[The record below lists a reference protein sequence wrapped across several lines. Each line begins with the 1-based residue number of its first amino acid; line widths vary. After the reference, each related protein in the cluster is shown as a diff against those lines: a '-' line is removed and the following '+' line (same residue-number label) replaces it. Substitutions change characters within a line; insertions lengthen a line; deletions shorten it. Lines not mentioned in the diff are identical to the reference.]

1 MNEFEEKLN
10 NFKIILRNACYCKSN
25 GGILDFHRKAAI
37 IKIESIKIGVDSM
50 RLLLIEDE
58 EGFAEALCASLKME
72 HYIADWAKD
81 GEEGLTMG
89 LSDVYDEI
97 ILDIMLPKM
106 NGLQV
111 LQKLREQGVH
121 TPVLLLTAK
130 SELSDKITGLDSGA
144 DDYLTKPFHRE
155 ELYARL
161 RALTRR
167 QTDTAPQELAYG
179 DIYMLQGSNELYC
192 KTSGNSLPLNGK
204 EYQLMEYLLRNAGQI
219 ISREQIIEKIWGYD
233 TDTEYN
239 NVEVY
244 ISFLRKKLTFLK
256 AKTVIQTV
264 RKLGYKL
271 LC

>member
-1 MNEFEEKLN
+1 MGTD
-10 NFKIILRNACYCKSN
+10 A
-25 GGILDFHRKAAI
+25 
-37 IKIESIKIGVDSM
+37 M
-50 RLLLIEDE
+50 RLLLVEDE
-58 EGFAEALCASLKME
+58 EGFAEALCTSLKME

-81 GEEGLTMG
+81 GEEGLAWG
-89 LSDVYDEI
+89 LSGVYDAI

-106 NGLQV
+106 NGIAV
-111 LQKLREQGVH
+111 LQQLRKQGIH
-121 TPVLLLTAK
+121 TPILLLTAK
-130 SELSDKITGLDSGA
+130 SELDDKINGLDSGA

-167 QTDTAPQELAYG
+167 QSVNTAPQELACG
-179 DIYMLQGSNELYC
+179 DIYMLQGSNELFC

-244 ISFLRKKLTFLK
+244 ISFLRKN
-256 AKTVIQTV
+256 
-264 RKLGYKL
+264 
-271 LC
+271 

>member
-1 MNEFEEKLN
+1 
-10 NFKIILRNACYCKSN
+10 
-25 GGILDFHRKAAI
+25 
-37 IKIESIKIGVDSM
+37 M
-50 RLLLIEDE
+50 RLLLVEDE
-58 EGFAEALCASLKME
+58 EGFAEALCTSLKME
-72 HYIADWAKD
+72 HYITDWAKD
-81 GEEGLTMG
+81 GEEGLTFG
-89 LSDVYDEI
+89 LSDVYDAI

-106 NGLQV
+106 NGLDV
-111 LQKLREQGVH
+111 LRKLREQNIQ

-130 SELSDKITGLDSGA
+130 SELNDKITGLDSGA

-167 QTDTAPQELAYG
+167 QTDTATPQQLSYS

-192 KTSGNSLPLNGK
+192 KTSGNSMPLNGK

-233 TDTEYN
+233 TDAEYN

-256 AKTVIQTV
+256 TTVSIQTI

-271 LC
+271 TE

>member
-1 MNEFEEKLN
+1 
-10 NFKIILRNACYCKSN
+10 
-25 GGILDFHRKAAI
+25 
-37 IKIESIKIGVDSM
+37 M

-58 EGFAEALCASLKME
+58 EGFAEALCTSLKME
-72 HYIADWAKD
+72 HYITDWAQD
-81 GEEGLTMG
+81 GEEGLEYG
-89 LSDVYDEI
+89 LSGVYDAI

-106 NGLQV
+106 DGLTV
-111 LQKLREQGVH
+111 LRKLREREIQ

-130 SELSDKITGLDSGA
+130 SEISDKITGLDSGA

-167 QTDTAPQELAYG
+167 QTGATVRQELAYG
-179 DIYMLQGSNELYC
+179 DIYMLQGSNELHC
-192 KTSGNSLPLNGK
+192 RTSGNSMPLNGK
-204 EYQLMEYLLRNAGQI
+204 EYQLMEYLLRNGGQI

-233 TDTEYN
+233 TEAEYN

-244 ISFLRKKLTFLK
+244 ISFLRKKLAFLK
-256 AKTVIQTV
+256 ARTAIQTV

-271 LC
+271 IEEVHK

>member
-1 MNEFEEKLN
+1 
-10 NFKIILRNACYCKSN
+10 
-25 GGILDFHRKAAI
+25 
-37 IKIESIKIGVDSM
+37 M

-58 EGFAEALCASLKME
+58 ERFAEALCSSLKME
-72 HYIADWAKD
+72 HYITDWAKD
-81 GEEGLTMG
+81 GEEGLSYG
-89 LSDVYDEI
+89 LSDVYDAI

-106 NGLQV
+106 NGLSV
-111 LQKLREQGVH
+111 LKELRTRNIH

-130 SELSDKITGLDSGA
+130 SELNDKITGLDSGA

-167 QTDTAPQELAYG
+167 QGGTVNLQELAFN

-192 KTSGNSLPLNGK
+192 KTSGGSMPLNGK

-233 TDTEYN
+233 TDAEYN

-256 AKTVIQTV
+256 ANVSIQTI

-271 LC
+271 TD

>member
-1 MNEFEEKLN
+1 
-10 NFKIILRNACYCKSN
+10 
-25 GGILDFHRKAAI
+25 
-37 IKIESIKIGVDSM
+37 M
-50 RLLLIEDE
+50 RLLLVEDE

-72 HYIADWAKD
+72 HYITDWAKD
-81 GEEGLTMG
+81 GEEGLNLG
-89 LSDVYDEI
+89 LSDVYDAI

-106 NGLQV
+106 NGLTV
-111 LQKLREQGVH
+111 LQNLRAQGID

-130 SELSDKITGLDSGA
+130 SELTDKINGLDAGA

-167 QTDTAPQELAYG
+167 QPGSTTLNELTYG
-179 DIYMLQGSNELYC
+179 DIYMMQGSNELYC
-192 KTSGNSLPLNGK
+192 HTSGNSLPLNGK

-233 TDTEYN
+233 TDAEYN

-244 ISFLRKKLTFLK
+244 ISFLRKKLSFLK
-256 AKTVIQTV
+256 AKASIQTV

-271 LC
+271 ID

>member
-1 MNEFEEKLN
+1 MFIMNTERTEMEKT
-10 NFKIILRNACYCKSN
+10 
-25 GGILDFHRKAAI
+25 
-37 IKIESIKIGVDSM
+37 M
-50 RLLLIEDE
+50 RLLLVEDE

-72 HYIADWAKD
+72 HYITDWAKD
-81 GEEGLTMG
+81 GDEGLSLG
-89 LSDVYDEI
+89 LSGVYDVI

-106 NGLQV
+106 NGLTV
-111 LQKLREQGVH
+111 LQNLRTQKID

-130 SELSDKITGLDSGA
+130 SELNDKITGLDSGA

-167 QTDTAPQELAYG
+167 QPGTTTPKELAYG

-192 KTSGNSLPLNGK
+192 QTSGNSLPLNGK

-233 TDTEYN
+233 TDAEYN

-256 AKTVIQTV
+256 AETFIQTI

-271 LC
+271 TEKQA

>member
-1 MNEFEEKLN
+1 
-10 NFKIILRNACYCKSN
+10 
-25 GGILDFHRKAAI
+25 
-37 IKIESIKIGVDSM
+37 M
-50 RLLLIEDE
+50 RLLVVEDE
-58 EGFAEALCASLKME
+58 EGFAEALCASLKTE
-72 HYIADWAKD
+72 RYITDWAKD
-81 GEEGLTMG
+81 GEEGLLLG
-89 LSDVYDEI
+89 LSGVYDAI

-106 NGLQV
+106 NGLLV
-111 LQKLREQGVH
+111 LQKLREQGIQ

-130 SELSDKITGLDSGA
+130 SQLDDKITGLDSGA

-167 QTDTAPQELAYG
+167 QTVSAAPAKLGYG
-179 DIYMLQGSNELYC
+179 DIYMLQGSNELFC
-192 KTSGNSLPLNGK
+192 QTSGNSLPLNGK

-219 ISREQIIEKIWGYD
+219 INREQIIEKIWGYD

-256 AKTVIQTV
+256 AQTTIQTI
-264 RKLGYKL
+264 RKLGYRL
-271 LC
+271 SAD

>member
-1 MNEFEEKLN
+1 
-10 NFKIILRNACYCKSN
+10 
-25 GGILDFHRKAAI
+25 
-37 IKIESIKIGVDSM
+37 M
-50 RLLLIEDE
+50 RLLLVEDE
-58 EGFAEALCASLKME
+58 EGFAEALCTSLKME
-72 HYIADWAKD
+72 HYITDWAKN
-81 GEEGLTMG
+81 GEDGLTYG
-89 LSDVYDEI
+89 LSGVYDVI
-97 ILDIMLPKM
+97 ILDVMLPKM
-106 NGLQV
+106 NGLMV

-130 SELSDKITGLDSGA
+130 SELDDKINGLDSGA

-167 QTDTAPQELAYG
+167 QSATIAPQELAYG

-192 KTSGNSLPLNGK
+192 KTRGNSLPLNGK

-256 AKTVIQTV
+256 AEVTIQTV

-271 LC
+271 II

>member
-1 MNEFEEKLN
+1 
-10 NFKIILRNACYCKSN
+10 
-25 GGILDFHRKAAI
+25 
-37 IKIESIKIGVDSM
+37 M
-50 RLLLIEDE
+50 RLLLVEDE
-58 EGFAEALCASLKME
+58 EGFAEALCTSLKTE
-72 HYIADWAKD
+72 HYITDWAKD
-81 GEEGLTMG
+81 GEEGLTLG
-89 LSDVYDEI
+89 LSDVYDVI

-106 NGLQV
+106 NGLAV
-111 LQKLREQGVH
+111 LQKLREENIH

-130 SELSDKITGLDSGA
+130 SEIEDKIIGLDSGA

-167 QTDTAPQELAYG
+167 VTTPSLSELAYG
-179 DIYMLQGSNELYC
+179 DIYMLQGSNEISC
-192 KTSGNSLPLNGK
+192 KTSGTSLPLNGK

-233 TDTEYN
+233 TNTEYN

-244 ISFLRKKLTFLK
+244 ISFLRKKLNFIK
-256 AKTVIQTV
+256 AKVSIQTI

-271 LC
+271 TEEKQG